1 MEARRLGLVLVGVGV
16 GFLAASILLL
26 SLGRVLAGLA
36 SAAIGYYLVASGLDA
51 YRGG

>member
-1 MEARRLGLVLVGVGV
+1 MARRLGLVLVGAGL
-16 GFLAASILLL
+16 GFLAASVALLVY
-26 SLGRVLAGLA
+26 SRVLAGLA